1 MSINTLKFSTVA
13 SPGGEM
19 SEIPGSIHPYV
30 DNLLGESC
38 SLAILTGT
46 FEAETSGRKRGQ
58 A

>member
-1 MSINTLKFSTVA
+1 
-13 SPGGEM
+13 M

-38 SLAILTGT
+38 SLGILTGT